1 MMKRL
6 QLLIVFLIAAFVLQA
21 QAPANYYNSASGKT
35 GNELKLALHDI
46 IDNHTTIT
54 YKQIWNAF
62 KTTDTKGNNV
72 VWDMYSDGAGYT
84 YYYDNN
90 QQCGNYDSEGD
101 CYNREHSWPKSW
113 FTGDENSVPGRDLH
127 HIFPTDGYVNQQR
140 SDNPFGEVQTA
151 SKTFQ
156 NGSKL
161 GTCKSSLGYS
171 GTVYEP
177 IDEYKGDFARAYF
190 YMSVRYYGEDS
201 EWGSSGM
208 TTKSE
213 LKPWA
218 IEMLLDW
225 NAQDP
230 VSQKEIDRNNVIY
243 TSYQHN
249 RNPFIDH
256 PEYAGMIWGS
266 DPGPGPDVFEGTFNL
281 YTENIVEGD
290 YIIVYNGHALTNT
303 LSSNRLTSTDVT
315 PQYDK
320 IIDPS
325 RSIVWHIAKISNTN
339 YWTIKNDAIDKY
351 AAGTSDKNKMNLI
364 SSVTNYAK
372 WTPTRSGSVFEFENY
387 GRSLESSDNGNRWL
401 RCNTSDTG
409 NNAWAPYTTQTGGAV
424 TLYKYTPTMVEYAY
438 SVNGDLGSPTE
449 IAKGGSITSLPSN
462 SDLSAEYTFAG
473 WTDDLDDIENNIHA
487 AGTSYQVN
495 DNVVL
500 YAVYA
505 HQIGGTPTI
514 TYNKVTSTPSDWSG
528 EYLIV
533 CENNSVVFNGALST
547 LDAGNNVITNVA
559 INNGVINPTD
569 NLNAATFT
577 IAKVNNTS
585 FYSIKNKGNKY
596 IGWANANKNG
606 LTASTTIMSN
616 AISLQNT
623 GSKIVIQGTN
633 SGSAISKYLRFNST
647 VGNDTYR
654 FRYYSDSNETKDI
667 QLYKKT
673 TTTPTV
679 TTYYIRVQ
687 ELPAGNTNIGSITA
701 YDLITVPS
709 GSVLTITG
717 TANTGTAE
725 NLVIEN
731 GGQLIVPDNATV
743 AATVKKTTL
752 ASTAKTTNN
761 WYIISSPVD
770 NVTVESVA
778 CGTYN
783 MYYYNEPNNM
793 WMNDKVGENPANLTV
808 QFANLING
816 RGYLYRSTEAD
827 VEYVG
832 NVNAGDDN
840 GEVTISLSYANTNAN
855 LKGFNLIGNPY
866 THDIYKNDVAQT
878 GNNLPAIN
886 SDKLAVG
893 FYKLKADG
901 TWDAKYGKDN
911 PIKPGEAVLVKAIA
925 SGALAIT
932 NTTNNAATY
941 TPTDKSDYDNI
952 MFAVSNSKYTDIA
965 YAMFNEG
972 TGLNK
977 IEHHNKD
984 IQMLYI
990 TKDDADYAIAMMD
1003 DNTNV
1008 INLGFEAK
1016 TLGQYILSFKAEGD
1030 FSCLHLIDRITGEDI
1045 DMLIEDEY
1053 SFIGA
1058 PSDMKNRFIVK
1069 FRCNSI
1075 ANASDDVFAYQNGD
1089 DIIVEG
1095 TGILQV
1101 FDVTGRIVTNH
1112 NVNGVEI
1119 IGKPTRPGLY
1129 VFRLVGEDVKTQK
1142 IVVK

>member
-6 QLLIVFLIAAFVLQA
+6 QLLIVFLIAAIALQA
-21 QAPANYYNSASGKT
+21 QAPAHYYNSASGKT
-35 GNELKLALHDI
+35 GDELKLALHDI

-54 YKQIWNAF
+54 YNQIWNAF

-90 QQCGNYDSEGD
+90 PSDQCGSYDSEGD

-113 FTGDENSVPGRDLH
+113 FTGNENSVPGRDLH

-151 SKTFQ
+151 TKTFQ

-161 GTCKSSLGYS
+161 GTCKSSLGYT

-201 EWGSSGM
+201 DWGSSGM

-218 IEMLLDW
+218 IAMLLDW
-225 NAQDP
+225 NEQDP

-243 TSYQHN
+243 NSYQHN

-266 DPGPGPDVFEGTFNL
+266 DPGPGHDVFEGTFSQ
-281 YTENIVEGD
+281 YTADIVEGD
-290 YIIVYNGHALTNT
+290 YIIIYNGHALTNA
-303 LSSNRLTSTDVT
+303 LSNTNKLTSTDVT
-315 PQYDK
+315 PQNNK

-325 RSIVWHIAKISNTN
+325 RSIVWHISNISNTN
-339 YWTIKNDAIDKY
+339 YWTIKNDAVNKY
-351 AAGTSDKNKMNLI
+351 AAGKTTKNEMALLSEINDM
-364 SSVTNYAK
+364 AK
-372 WTPTRSGSVFEFENY
+372 WTPSRSNSVFEFENY
-387 GRSLESSDNGNRWL
+387 GRSQLASSQNPENKLL
-401 RCNTSDTG
+401 RCNEQ
-409 NNAWAPYTTQTGGAV
+409 NNANAWAPYANGVGGKV

-438 SVNGDLGSPTE
+438 SVNGDLGSPTT
-449 IAKGGSITSLPSN
+449 IVKGGSIASLQSGTN
-462 SDLSAEYTFAG
+462 LNTDYTFAG

-533 CENNSVVFNGALST
+533 YESASKVLDGGDLKDATGNYITVTISNGIIESNNT
-547 LDAGNNVITNVA
+547 T
-559 INNGVINPTD
+559 
-569 NLNAATFT
+569 NAATFT
-577 IAKVNNTS
+577 IAKISNTS
-585 FYSIKNKGNKY
+585 NYSIKNANNNY
-596 IGWANANKNG
+596 IGNTKTGSNKNG
-606 LTASTTIMSN
+606 LSISSTNVYTNSLSYDNNNVNITASN
-616 AISLQNT
+616 
-623 GSKIVIQGTN
+623 GT
-633 SGSAISKYLRFNST
+633 YLRFNSNT
-647 VGNDTYR
+647 GSGEDR
-654 FRYYSDSNETKDI
+654 FRYYASGQQPI

-886 SDKLAVG
+886 SDKLTVG

-1101 FDVTGRIVTNH
+1101 FDVTGRIIANH
-1112 NVNGVEI
+1112 SMNGVEI